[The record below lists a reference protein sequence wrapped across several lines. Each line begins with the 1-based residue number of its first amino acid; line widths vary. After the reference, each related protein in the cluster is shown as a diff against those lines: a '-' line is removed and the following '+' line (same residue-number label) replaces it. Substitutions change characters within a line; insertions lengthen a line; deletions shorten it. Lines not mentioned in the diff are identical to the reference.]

1 MDTDSPLSRRLGR
14 AAMLTLAAAL
24 LILLF
29 GRGLM
34 DPDEGRYAEIPR
46 EMAASGN
53 WMEMRLLGYRYYEKP
68 PLAYWFTAPPIAV
81 FGARDWAA
89 RIPLA
94 FNLAGMIWLFYRLM
108 RREWPPGHSRW
119 TLLLGAASLGFTAGF
134 TLVMTDPFLALFF
147 SLTCYLGYFWFLTP
161 AADAGRGA
169 RLAAAAGA
177 SAALGFLT
185 KGAVAIVLPGA
196 ILLAWAAWERRLRQL
211 RFSLFAWSGA
221 VFLALAGSAL
231 LLIERHNPGFFRHFI
246 WHEHIA
252 RFTGTRELQGHPE
265 PFWFFAY
272 IIPLF
277 LAPWTLFLP
286 RAARMMAERRA
297 PQTDRLTRLLL
308 VWSGVVVIFFSASTG
323 KLMSYVLPAMMPVL
337 ILAGRWGIVEPFDGT
352 TADRRLIR
360 LGIAGTL
367 LAMLALVGAWI
378 VSYAN
383 ILPNEIERVRGV
395 SVLALLPLAI
405 CGWPALRRL
414 RAGPGF
420 QPPLA
425 LLNAGILLTAAL
437 MLTPLPGRC
446 FNVTAHKNSSVVYQ
460 ALAQQ
465 LAPDDRIISFWSYR
479 PSLAFY
485 TRRIYRPYQN
495 RNEML
500 FGMRMEPG
508 RPADMQHPDEVR
520 KLADGAPGRV
530 YALVDPDHF
539 AERFRELGLNYR
551 ETDLPRD
558 PRSLV
563 LEILP

>member
-1 MDTDSPLSRRLGR
+1 METDSTLSRRLER
-14 AAMLTLAAAL
+14 TAMLALAAAL

-34 DPDEGRYAEIPR
+34 DPDEGRYAEISR
-46 EMAASGN
+46 EMASSGN
-53 WMEMRLLGYRYYEKP
+53 WMEMRLMGYRYYEKP
-68 PLAYWFTAPPIAV
+68 PLAYWLTASAIAV

-94 FNLAGMIWLFYRLM
+94 VNLVCMAWLFYRLM
-108 RREWPPGHSRW
+108 RREWPPGCSRW

-147 SLTCYLGYFWFLTP
+147 ALTCNWGYLWFLTP
-161 AADAGRGA
+161 PEESGRRA
-169 RLAAAAGA
+169 RLAAGAGA
-177 SAALGFLT
+177 AAALGFLT
-185 KGAVAIVLPGA
+185 KGAVAVMLPGA
-196 ILLAWAAWERRLRQL
+196 ILLAWAAWERRLRYL

-221 VFLALAGSAL
+221 VFLAIAGSAL

-252 RFTGTRELQGHPE
+252 RFTGIRELQGHPE

-272 IIPLF
+272 IVPLF

-286 RAARMMAERRA
+286 RAVRMMAARRA

-308 VWSGVVVIFFSASTG
+308 VWSGIVVFFFSVSTG
-323 KLMSYVLPAMMPVL
+323 KLMSYVLPAMMPML

-352 TADRRLIR
+352 PADRRLIR
-360 LGIAGTL
+360 LGITGAL
-367 LAMLALVGAWI
+367 LVMLALVGAWI
-378 VSYAN
+378 VSYAR
-383 ILPNEIERVRGV
+383 ILPHAMERVRGV
-395 SVLALLPLAI
+395 SILALLPLAI

-437 MLTPLPGRC
+437 MLTPIPGRS

-460 ALAQQ
+460 ALARQ
-465 LAPDDRIISFWSYR
+465 LEPADRVISFWSYR
-479 PSLAFY
+479 PALAFY

-520 KLADGAPGRV
+520 EFSAGASGRI

-539 AERFRELGLNYR
+539 VERFHELGLNYR

-558 PRSLV
+558 PQSIV